1 MLQSITRFFRET
13 GDALSSTSFR
23 LLRLLALYRCV
34 AAIALA
40 IASASTS
47 LGSVTYAAA
56 SAYAVWS
63 LFSVLTL
70 RQFTGGVRGLL
81 LAQLAIDLVFVTVI
95 YVDSQAAIT
104 TYATYLYPI
113 LAAHGWFLRG
123 RLAFGHAA
131 FASIALL
138 LTELFLR

>member
-1 MLQSITRFFRET
+1 MPTE
-13 GDALSSTSFR
+13 ST
-23 LLRLLALYRCV
+23 LLPVSYTHLDVYKRQ
-34 AAIALA
+34 
-40 IASASTS
+40 
-47 LGSVTYAAA
+47 
-56 SAYAVWS
+56 

-70 RQFTGGVRGLL
+70 RQFTGGVCGLL

-131 FASIALL
+131 IAGIALL
-138 LTELFLR
+138 LTCLLYPSRCVKETGRDDARDVRASRVRCVHRRFSDAALVRRANGAR